1 MSHSGIFMRPPGKAI
16 VFVLRALFQ
25 ELPSSSSIATVKEQP
40 ASVQWSRLPLHSER
54 QASTNTGALVL
65 KEGGFYIFL
74 GHDHQNEDHLGDL
87 GNGGLCGGGGVGA
100 GRGMW
105 GSPAGALSNT
115 AAEGCVRDSKLCRER
130 PLECHLGAEK
140 APEKA

>member
-1 MSHSGIFMRPPGKAI
+1 MCYT
-16 VFVLRALFQ
+16 LQLLFFLHQ
-25 ELPSSSSIATVKEQP
+25 LWSSIATVKEQP
-40 ASVQWSRLPLHSER
+40 ASVQWIRLRLHIER

-65 KEGGFYIFL
+65 KE
-74 GHDHQNEDHLGDL
+74 NEDHLGDL

-100 GRGMW
+100 GVGLW
-105 GSPAGALSNT
+105 GSPAQALSNT
-115 AAEGCVRDSKLCRER
+115 AAEGCVRDSKLCREG

>member
-1 MSHSGIFMRPPGKAI
+1 MEHI
-16 VFVLRALFQ
+16 
-25 ELPSSSSIATVKEQP
+25 
-40 ASVQWSRLPLHSER
+40 ER

-65 KEGGFYIFL
+65 KE
-74 GHDHQNEDHLGDL
+74 NEDHLGDL

-100 GRGMW
+100 GGGVR

-115 AAEGCVRDSKLCRER
+115 AAEGCVRDSKLCREG

-140 APEKA
+140 ASEKA

>member
-16 VFVLRALFQ
+16 VFVWRALFQ
-25 ELPSSSSIATVKEQP
+25 ERPSSSSIATVKEQP

-65 KEGGFYIFL
+65 KEGGFHIFL
-74 GHDHQNEDHLGDL
+74 GHDNLFDHQNEDHLGDL

-105 GSPAGALSNT
+105 GSPAGKKCENWT
-115 AAEGCVRDSKLCRER
+115 N
-130 PLECHLGAEK
+130 LGK
-140 APEKA
+140 VSSTSITDGFRKKVFDTLP